1 MSAVSPILTVLSSF
15 GAARYEARRRER
27 REKARAN
34 VDRRRNLLEYESD
47 RRARE
52 AELRRTLSRLRADR
66 AAAGLGRSLSL
77 RAQEGGLLREFAR
90 EEGLERNR
98 LGLRNER
105 IGLRGEEDKSLIEYL
120 GLT

>member
-1 MSAVSPILTVLSSF
+1 MSAVSPILTVLASF
-15 GAARYEARRRER
+15 GAARHEARRRER

-47 RRARE
+47 RQARE
-52 AELRRTLSRLRADR
+52 ATLRRTLSRLRADR

-77 RAQEGGLLREFAR
+77 RAQEGGLLREFAQ
-90 EEGLERNR
+90 EERLERNR
-98 LGLRNER
+98 LGLRNEK
-105 IGLRGEEDKSLIEYL
+105 IGLRGEEDKSLVEYL